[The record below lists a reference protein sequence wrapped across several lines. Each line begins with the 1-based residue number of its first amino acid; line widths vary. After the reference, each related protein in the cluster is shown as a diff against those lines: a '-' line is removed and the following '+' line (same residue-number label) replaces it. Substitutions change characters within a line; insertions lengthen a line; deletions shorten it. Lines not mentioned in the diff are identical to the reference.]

1 MPPLHAQCSS
11 ITHLLNISKHTK
23 IYIWF
28 FYENQLKFYII
39 FYFQRNLVNQFIA
52 KVSKGIF
59 AILPFLLLFWIF
71 SFVYK
76 FCAAIFY
83 SIFGITNSNLFITL
97 LIFAIS
103 LILLYY
109 IGHLVDK
116 NKEFLLIRITEI
128 IIGKIPV
135 VKSIYSGI
143 KEVLHIF
150 SGKNKEGYL
159 GVAYVN
165 VGEMELMGFITKE
178 EGEYYW
184 VFVPTTPN
192 PTSGFILRIH
202 QKNIKMS
209 DLSVSDG
216 FKKIISLG
224 VK

>member
-1 MPPLHAQCSS
+1 MNEL
-11 ITHLLNISKHTK
+11 ISK
-23 IYIWF
+23 I
-28 FYENQLKFYII
+28 
-39 FYFQRNLVNQFIA
+39 
-52 KVSKGIF
+52 SKGIF
-59 AILPFLLLFWIF
+59 VILPFLLLFWIF
-71 SFVYK
+71 SFVYD

-83 SIFGITNSNLFITL
+83 SIFGITNANLAITL

-103 LILLYY
+103 LALLYY

-116 NKEFLLIRITEI
+116 NKEFLLIRVTEI

-143 KEVLHIF
+143 KEVLNIF

-159 GVAYVN
+159 GVAYVDMGN
-165 VGEMELMGFITKE
+165 MELMGFITKE
-178 EGEYYW
+178 DGDHYW

-202 QKNIKMS
+202 KDNIRIS